1 MKALRRVSIV
11 VVVVALVF
19 GVPLAGASEPM
30 ASEEDVNAGEAPKSD
45 RADEMTAWSVD
56 SGGGESSGGDFSLIA
71 SIGQPDAGNLSQGD
85 TVLDGGLWG
94 GAVDLEILFY
104 DGFETGDTGGW
115 STAVGGTK

>member
-1 MKALRRVSIV
+1 MKALRRVCIV
-11 VVVVALVF
+11 IGVVLMF
-19 GVPLAGASEPM
+19 GVPLAGAPESTV
-30 ASEEDVNAGEAPKSD
+30 SAGEAANEAAPKSD

-71 SIGQPDAGNLSQGD
+71 AIGQPDAGQLARGG

-94 GAVDLEILFY
+94 SAVDLQILFY
-104 DGFETGDTGGW
+104 DGFETGDPGGW